1 MRHALLISFCLS
13 FPLSVRAEV
22 IDRIAAVVDGHII
35 TISDMRQE
43 REILTRLGDK
53 PTEDDAALLQHMIDD
68 YLIETNMT
76 DVSVDATDD
85 EVDTEMRKF
94 GTSSALPLAKVREAL
109 RLRIRMRKYFDKRWG
124 ESIHPTNE
132 DIRRYYETVFV
143 PAAKERAVTSIPPLE
158 SIADS
163 VRKNVFQ
170 EALNHEIDI
179 WLEAI
184 RRKSKIEIFK

>member
-1 MRHALLISFCLS
+1 MKRMLLLLYCLS
-13 FPLSVRAEV
+13 FPVAIHTEV
-22 IDRIAAVVDGHII
+22 IDRIMAVVDGHII
-35 TISDMRQE
+35 TASDVHQQ
-43 REILTRLGDK
+43 REILMRLGDK
-53 PTEDDAALLQHMIDD
+53 PIEDEAALLRQMIDD

-76 DVSVDATDD
+76 DITVDVTDT
-85 EVDTEMRKF
+85 EVDTELRNF
-94 GTSSALPLAKVREAL
+94 GPGSDLPPARVREAV

-124 ESIHPTNE
+124 ESIHPTDE

-170 EALNHEIDI
+170 EALNHEINI